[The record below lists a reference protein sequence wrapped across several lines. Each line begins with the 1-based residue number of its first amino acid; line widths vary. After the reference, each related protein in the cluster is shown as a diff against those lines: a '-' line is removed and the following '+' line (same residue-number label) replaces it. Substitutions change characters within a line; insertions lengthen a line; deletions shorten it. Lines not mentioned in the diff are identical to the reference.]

1 MPSAAAT
8 LPVTGKPHDAE
19 RKRSKSPSVNE
30 SLVKRVFNTLEPVL
44 QHQGFEYTFIFCFAL
59 LNLIIFFVGAFP
71 AWHRLG
77 DDILAMR
84 LSSALARGGGAVL
97 NLNAVL
103 ILLVASRSLMT
114 LLRTTP
120 LNLVVPFDKAMP
132 AFHTLVGNV
141 LTVATLV
148 HGIPHFVRY
157 SIRYLWSPG
166 MFGRTSIFISG
177 CILALI
183 MLGMRFSSLISVRR
197 RSFETFHVV
206 HHIGFALFFILIILH
221 GSHNGALKTWMY
233 VILPLCIYI
242 IDRLSRLMKEQ
253 GTQLS
258 ISRDSANAKE
268 SDVVCLRIPR
278 TFSFLAG
285 QYCDI
290 KVPLVSNYQWHPF
303 TIASSPH
310 ENEMLFYIKVNGD
323 WTRKLHALFK
333 QRDADSGDIHIHV
346 RGPYGAPA
354 QHVGQYEH
362 VVLIS
367 GGVGATPFCSI
378 TKYAHHYILNFTS
391 RGAAASASVSAAFS
405 RNQSLHGTPSLG
417 TATPTPRAS
426 SGFPS
431 TSHRSHNTS
440 RRMSRNASANFSHIP
455 SRNMSRTAS
464 RNMSRSASRTASRPI
479 SRSGS
484 GKLERFNSI
493 RNSDSVRSMSRSAS
507 YNADRLA
514 MGRPLS
520 MQKLRTTSGC
530 IDRLHSPALM
540 DRASSGRTNDSVG
553 IIVKEQRMHQPNGP
567 KSTQDVPPPMP
578 DFVGPVVPEIMTSPQ
593 QSLDTI
599 PRSRFDIRIDL
610 DEDNEFT
617 RPDDYDEELGNPE
630 LPIPD
635 RWAVSMD
642 SPSMSQNRDS
652 AGFEVINHG
661 YNHGFDPNRGMFDID
676 EQHVEEEVEA
686 SVSRDAL
693 LRELPLEEEED
704 GVEIEDQILRETTP
718 SNAYNMLG
726 MSFDPQAIMRHLP
739 DGRNL
744 RSSLMKTSMN
754 MMEDATDA
762 SVWQDRLLFYLHAV
776 TINWVLLWVM
786 MIRFSLVFIGLIVG
800 KFSFS
805 QKGLGIFAATA
816 FNVSDLVLGIMVT
829 LPILIAIIMEIY
841 VHSFLT
847 FLSDHI
853 ANSFDMFVL
862 LPLLTFCIVVHG
874 LNLAGIG
881 DNVLHVSKLLV
892 CVVWP
897 VLSLFIIWRI
907 ARTIGS
913 RIVLAPSGRSSHAQ
927 TKSLDYIWVSKTSD
941 EDAWLV
947 EELLSLAESNI
958 VRLHRFITRHG
969 PKTEPWMLDYEKVPL
984 KTTYSR
990 PDWNDVF
997 GSLVERSKSGAVIGV
1012 FFCGPDS
1019 MARMIKQAAMKAMAK
1034 SMANAVQRGFHSRRA
1049 NASSL
1054 RGADF
1059 AANTSMDA
1067 NVASNRGFGSTRS
1080 LDGARGISGRVAS
1093 ARGPPGQSQEAVS
1106 NVAYGCNVKFVIR
1119 IENFT

>member
-1 MPSAAAT
+1 
-8 LPVTGKPHDAE
+8 
-19 RKRSKSPSVNE
+19 
-30 SLVKRVFNTLEPVL
+30 
-44 QHQGFEYTFIFCFAL
+44 
-59 LNLIIFFVGAFP
+59 
-71 AWHRLG
+71 
-77 DDILAMR
+77 
-84 LSSALARGGGAVL
+84 
-97 NLNAVL
+97 
-103 ILLVASRSLMT
+103 
-114 LLRTTP
+114 
-120 LNLVVPFDKAMP
+120 
-132 AFHTLVGNV
+132 
-141 LTVATLV
+141 
-148 HGIPHFVRY
+148 
-157 SIRYLWSPG
+157 
-166 MFGRTSIFISG
+166 
-177 CILALI
+177 
-183 MLGMRFSSLISVRR
+183 MLGMRFSSLLAVRR

-206 HHIGFALFFILIILH
+206 HHIGFAAFFILIILH

-233 VILPLCIYI
+233 VVLPLCIYI
-242 IDRLSRLMKEQ
+242 VDRLSRLMREQ
-253 GTQLS
+253 GSRLS

-278 TFSFLAG
+278 TFSYLAG

-310 ENEMLFYIKVNGD
+310 ESEMLFYIKVNGD

-333 QRDADSGDIHIHV
+333 QRDGDNDDIHIHV

-378 TKYAHHYILNFTS
+378 TKFAHHYILNFTS

-417 TATPTPRAS
+417 TGTPTPRAS

-431 TSHRSHNTS
+431 TSHRSHNAS
-440 RRMSRNASANFSHIP
+440 RPMSRNASANFSHIP
-455 SRNMSRTAS
+455 SRNMSRSAS

-484 GKLERFNSI
+484 GKLERLNSL
-493 RNSDSVRSMSRSAS
+493 RNSDSVRSMSRSTS
-507 YNADRLA
+507 YNAERLT

-520 MQKLRTTSGC
+520 MQKLRTTSGR
-530 IDRLHSPALM
+530 IDRLHSQAPM

-553 IIVKEQRMHQPNGP
+553 VIVKEQRMHQPNGP
-567 KSTQDVPPPMP
+567 ISTQDVPPPMP

-593 QSLDTI
+593 HSLDTI
-599 PRSRFDIRIDL
+599 PHSRFDMRIDV

-635 RWAVSMD
+635 RWAISLD
-642 SPSMSQNRDS
+642 SPSTSQNRDS
-652 AGFEVINHG
+652 VAFEVIND
-661 YNHGFDPNRGMFDID
+661 YDQSKPMFDID
-676 EQHVEEEVEA
+676 EQQVEEEMEA
-686 SVSRDAL
+686 SVSRDGL
-693 LRELPLEEEED
+693 LGSLQIEEEED

-754 MMEDATDA
+754 MMDDATDA
-762 SVWQDRLLFYLHAV
+762 SVWQDRLLFYLHTV
-776 TINWVLLWVM
+776 TINWVLLWLM
-786 MIRFSLVFIGLIVG
+786 MIRFTLVFIGLIVH

-805 QKGLGIFAATA
+805 QMGLGIFSATG
-816 FNVSDLVLGIMVT
+816 FNIADLVLGAMVT

-841 VHSFLT
+841 VHSLQT

-862 LPLLTFCIVVHG
+862 LPLLTLCIVVHA
-874 LNLAGIG
+874 LNLADIG
-881 DNVLHVSKLLV
+881 MDVTHMSKLLV

-947 EELLSLAESNI
+947 EELLPLAESNI

-990 PDWNDVF
+990 PDWDDVF
-997 GSLVERSKSGAVIGV
+997 GSLVERSKSGAIIGV

-1034 SMANAVQRGFHSRRA
+1034 SMANAVQRGFHSKRA

-1059 AANTSMDA
+1059 TAASSMDA

-1080 LDGARGISGRVAS
+1080 LEGARGVSGRVAS
-1093 ARGPPGQSQEAVS
+1093 ARGLPGQSQEAVS

-1119 IENFT
+1119 VENFT